1 MVNLARFLARWAA
14 LGHKL
19 GALDFEK
26 AGFPSSFAVGL
37 DRTAPPCGRAFVL
50 ASRPSWVRHI
60 PLDIIR
66 YRGVFALVGVVLS
79 LFLVRAKRFLRPSTM
94 LYKLL

>member
-26 AGFPSSFAVGL
+26 FGFSSSFAVGF
-37 DRTAPPCGRAFVL
+37 DRTVPPCGRAFAL

-60 PLDIIR
+60 PLDITR
-66 YRGVFALVGVVLS
+66 YRGVFALVGGVLS
-79 LFLVRAKRFLRPSTM
+79 LLFVRVLNLGQKGWV
-94 LYKLL
+94 